1 MRKLTIA
8 FYLTAIISFVL
19 FLFQFR
25 NEKIITNNQK
35 AVVIGKDKFS
45 DKSLTYVF
53 ACHPL
58 ESEKFNDFITK
69 PDFLL
74 YNKTKIG
81 DTIVTDIPVYVC
93 RNQPPISSDAFFF
106 ISIISAIFGL
116 GSSFVIL
123 LEINLED

>member
-8 FYLTAIISFVL
+8 FYLTAVISFVL

-25 NEKIITNNQK
+25 NERIITNNQK
-35 AVVIGKDKFS
+35 VVVIGKDKFPEY
-45 DKSLTYVF
+45 YVF

-58 ESEKFNDFITK
+58 DSEKFNDFITK

-93 RNQPPISSDAFFF
+93 RNQPPISSDTLFF
-106 ISIISAIFGL
+106 ISILSVIFGL
-116 GSSFVIL
+116 GANFVIL